1 MTYEH
6 GFEEHEEDLRRDS
19 LRGGAPR
26 AGEPREGATDE
37 PEEDELLRVLL
48 TEAAPEFD
56 VTTALGDRVLAGA
69 TRRRA
74 RTRTF
79 GGVGAFAALAV
90 GVLAVAPL
98 AGWGGHGSGT
108 ARATPAPGALAASS
122 SAAPTSAPSASPS
135 PSSSVPATPSGSATP
150 TTPPG
155 STSRLTAL
163 PSASFTVTFTPP
175 AYLPDWNSPKMKAVD
190 RVAAALGS
198 GHDNSYMGVG
208 LTGQDFATGDYKPG
222 AGTDASPIV
231 VFRKPVSDPTL
242 VHAAVK
248 AAAPYSVVFQDTV
261 LNASEQW
268 FLGHRLEQD
277 KDYWKAQGVTFL
289 TGLQL
294 NGTITI
300 STADP
305 AKVVPLLEQH
315 YGYDGRVFVGQVWP
329 PTGS

>member
-1 MTYEH
+1 MTYEN
-6 GFEEHEEDLRRDS
+6 GFAEHEEELRPDP
-19 LRGGAPR
+19 LGGGAPR
-26 AGEPREGATDE
+26 ASEPREGATDE
-37 PEEDELLRVLL
+37 PEDELLRILL
-48 TEAAPEFD
+48 TEAAPEFP

-79 GGVGAFAALAV
+79 GGIGAFAALAV
-90 GVLAVAPL
+90 GALAVAPL

-108 ARATPAPGALAASS
+108 ARATPAAGALAASS
-122 SAAPTSAPSASPS
+122 SGAPKPALSSSPS
-135 PSSSVPATPSGSATP
+135 PSSSVPS
-150 TTPPG
+150 TPPG
-155 STSRLTAL
+155 STSRPTGP
-163 PSASFTVTFTPP
+163 PSAAFTITAP
-175 AYLPDWNSPKMKAVD
+175 ANLPDWNSPKMKAMD
-190 RVAAALGS
+190 RVMNALES

-208 LTGQDFATGDYKPG
+208 LTGQDFATGDYKAG
-222 AGTDASPIV
+222 ADTDASPII

-242 VHAAVK
+242 VHTAVK
-248 AAAPYSVVFQDTV
+248 AAAPYRVVFQDTV

-300 STADP
+300 STSDP

>member
-1 MTYEH
+1 MTYEN
-6 GFEEHEEDLRRDS
+6 GFEEHEEELRRDP

-26 AGEPREGATDE
+26 AGEPREGATEEAD
-37 PEEDELLRVLL
+37 EDELLRILL
-48 TEAAPEFD
+48 TEAAPEFP

-90 GVLAVAPL
+90 GALAVAPL

-108 ARATPAPGALAASS
+108 ARATPAPGAPASS
-122 SAAPTSAPSASPS
+122 SSGAPASSPS
-135 PSSSVPATPSGSATP
+135 PSSSMPTTPSVPPTP

-155 STSRLTAL
+155 STSRPTAL
-163 PSASFTVTFTPP
+163 PSASFTVTIPP
-175 AYLPDWNSPKMKAVD
+175 AANLPDWNSPKMKALD
-190 RVAAALGS
+190 RVAAALES
-198 GHDNSYMGVG
+198 GHDNSYTGVG
-208 LTGQDFATGDYKPG
+208 LTGQSFITGDYKAG
-222 AGTDASPIV
+222 AGTDASPII
-231 VFRKPVSDPTL
+231 VFRKPVWDPTL

-289 TGLQL
+289 TALQM

-300 STADP
+300 STSDP
-305 AKVVPLLEQH
+305 AKVVPLLEEH